1 MSRSTRHGF
10 SLIEVLVIFA
20 IIAILFALT
29 LPATRRVQ
37 GAASR
42 MKCSNNLKQLML
54 AVHSYSDRYS
64 VMPPLTERPATSTD
78 PYLPAGYFGPGKSPD
93 ERLSWSVALL
103 PYLEQDNLFKRF
115 DVEQGYAEN
124 LPTAQTTVPVFLCPS
139 SPESSTNHTLTNYV
153 APSGIGLGA
162 AEQPAGTAGNGF
174 MGYDRRT
181 SFAMIKDG
189 TSNTIALMETRAGL
203 GPWARGGPSTVRGF
217 DPADAPPIGDGR
229 PFGEHGG
236 GANVAMVDGSVRF
249 VSGKVAPHNLA
260 AAITIAGGEPFD
272 LD

>member
-1 MSRSTRHGF
+1 MSRSNRNGF

-20 IIAILFALT
+20 IIAILFALA
-29 LPATRRVQ
+29 LPATRRVH
-37 GAASR
+37 GAAAR

-54 AVHSYSDRYS
+54 GAHSYADNHSTTS
-64 VMPPLTERPATSTD
+64 QSAERPTATDSL
-78 PYLPAGYFGPGKSPD
+78 LPTGCFGPGKSPD
-93 ERLSWSVALL
+93 ERLSWAAALL
-103 PYLEQDNLFKRF
+103 PHLEQDDLFKKL
-115 DVEQGYAEN
+115 DVEKGYAAN
-124 LPTAQTTVPVFLCPS
+124 LTAIQAPVKTFLCAGS
-139 SPESSTNHTLTNYV
+139 QESSTNPTLTNYV
-153 APSGIGLGA
+153 ALSGIGLGA

-189 TSNTIALMETRAGL
+189 TSNTIALIETRAGL

-217 DPADAPPIGDGR
+217 DPADAPPVGDGR

-236 GANVAMVDGSVRF
+236 GANVAMADGSVRF